1 MDYLVSK
8 EIVNTKPEPAQERF
22 EIKFLKETEG
32 VDGKMVSVMVSV
44 VDRKEALSLEEI
56 DSRIANAQ
64 TNINSN
70 IAEKEMWE
78 AIKSE
83 VKEL

>member
-1 MDYLVSK
+1 MNYLVSK

-32 VDGKMVSVMVSV
+32 VDGKMVSVVE
-44 VDRKEALSLEEI
+44 RKEVLSLEDI

-64 TNINSN
+64 SN
-70 IAEKEMWE
+70 IDSMTAEKKMWE
-78 AIKSE
+78 TIKLE